1 MTVVKKTVSITEKI
15 YKESVGLSKNFSQ
28 TINEALKEYI
38 KKRKREKILSLAGK
52 LKDFEED
59 GMEFV

>member
-1 MTVVKKTVSITEKI
+1 MAVVKKTVSITEEI

-38 KKRKREKILSLAGK
+38 KKRKREKSYRLQAS
-52 LKDFEED
+52 
-59 GMEFV
+59 